1 MGRHSR
7 VDELRAQLKSAG
19 GDITG
24 RHTRARWSL
33 PIFASVVSFAFI
45 AVILAPP
52 SVSSA
57 AAAEYG
63 LSVAPAAAGVAE
75 PQSVT
80 AAAVPIEITSRDTF
94 SITDPVVVKP
104 VVEQVAAVSGAPAAG
119 VPDPGSAQAVA
130 YGILQSMGMG
140 DDQYSCLVALWARES
155 GWNVYAFN
163 ESSGAYGIPQ
173 SLPGDKMASV
183 GADWAT
189 NPATQISWGLSY
201 IQSRYATPCGAWEH
215 SESNGWY

>member
-1 MGRHSR
+1 M
-7 VDELRAQLKSAG
+7 
-19 GDITG
+19 
-24 RHTRARWSL
+24 
-33 PIFASVVSFAFI
+33 FASVVSFAFI

-52 SVSSA
+52 SVS
-57 AAAEYG
+57 AAEYG
-63 LSVAPAAAGVAE
+63 SIVVPVATRVIGL
-75 PQSVT
+75 QSVT
-80 AAAVPIEITSRDTF
+80 AAAVPVDIASRDTF
-94 SITDPVVVKP
+94 SITDPVVVEP
-104 VVEQVAAVSGAPAAG
+104 VVEEVATVSGAPAAG

-140 DDQYSCLVALWARES
+140 DDQYNCLVDLWARES

-173 SLPGDKMASV
+173 SLPGDKMASA

>member
-1 MGRHSR
+1 M
-7 VDELRAQLKSAG
+7 
-19 GDITG
+19 
-24 RHTRARWSL
+24 
-33 PIFASVVSFAFI
+33 
-45 AVILAPP
+45 ILAPP
-52 SVSSA
+52 SVSSV

-63 LSVAPAAAGVAE
+63 SVVAPVATRVLE
-75 PQSVT
+75 SQSVT
-80 AAAVPIEITSRDTF
+80 AAAVPVDSASRDTF
-94 SITDPVVVKP
+94 SITDPVVVAP
-104 VVEQVAAVSGAPAAG
+104 VATASAAPAAG

-163 ESSGAYGIPQ
+163 ASSGAYGIPQ

-189 NPATQISWGLSY
+189 NPATQITWGLSY
-201 IQSRYATPCGAWEH
+201 IQSRYSTPCGAWEH
-215 SESNGWY
+215 SENNGWY

>member
-7 VDELRAQLKSAG
+7 IDDLRAQLKSAG
-19 GDITG
+19 GDISG
-24 RHTRARWSL
+24 RHTRAAWSL
-33 PIFASVVSFAFI
+33 PIFASVASFAFI

-52 SVSSA
+52 SASSA
-57 AAAEYG
+57 AASEYG
-63 LSVAPAAAGVAE
+63 SVVSPSTARVIE
-75 PQSVT
+75 LQSVT
-80 AAAVPIEITSRDTF
+80 VAGGPTSVESRDAF
-94 SITDPVVVKP
+94 SITDPVAVAP
-104 VVEQVAAVSGAPAAG
+104 VVEAAPTASAAPAAG

-130 YGILQSMGMG
+130 YGILKSMGMG

-173 SLPGDKMASV
+173 SLPGDKMASA

-215 SESNGWY
+215 SENKGWY